1 MNKFGLATIV
11 TGGMAAAIL
20 GLAGSAQASVVAV
33 PVDVLSS
40 ANYPAGADH
49 RTWMDEI
56 GPHVVV
62 PQVDM
67 SVHQGR

>member
-1 MNKFGLATIV
+1 MNKFGLATVV

-20 GLAGSAQASVVAV
+20 GLAGSAQASVVAE